1 MNEVQKIFNTLQK
14 VLDSKFE
21 VRENLVKPETTL
33 VELGLDSLTLMEF
46 IFEAED
52 TFHLRIPEDKLN
64 QDFSMVSLKDISLL
78 ILDIQSKI

>member
-1 MNEVQKIFNTLQK
+1 MNEVQQIFDTLRKILE
-14 VLDSKFE
+14 SKFD
-21 VRENLVKPETTL
+21 VAENLIKPETTL

-64 QDFSMVSLKDISLL
+64 QDFSMVSLKDISSL
-78 ILDIQSKI
+78 ILNIQSKT

>member
-14 VLDSKFE
+14 VLESKFDVGE
-21 VRENLVKPETTL
+21 DLIKPETTL
-33 VELGLDSLTLMEF
+33 VELGFDSLTLMEF

-64 QDFSMVSLKDISLL
+64 QDFSMVSLKDISSL
-78 ILDIQSKI
+78 ILNIQSKI